1 MTVIRSHSAPRPQ
14 PANVQKT
21 PLLHDRQHEK
31 VVGAIYEV
39 ANVLGAGFLEKV
51 YERALV
57 VELRARGLQAE
68 AQAAIRV
75 LYKGELVGDYLADI
89 LVEGRLL
96 IELKCVDSLSNEH
109 IAQTLNYLKATDRHI
124 ALLVNFKHPKVEWK
138 RIVHNF

>member
-1 MTVIRSHSAPRPQ
+1 MN
-14 PANVQKT
+14 ANERESINA
-21 PLLHDRQHEK
+21 LIEK

-75 LYKGELVGDYLADI
+75 LYKGELIGDYFADI
-89 LVEGRLL
+89 LVEGKLL
-96 IELKCVDSLSNEH
+96 MELRCVDSLSNEH
-109 IAQTLNYLKATDRHI
+109 IAQTLNYLKATGRHI

>member
-1 MTVIRSHSAPRPQ
+1 M
-14 PANVQKT
+14 
-21 PLLHDRQHEK
+21 
-31 VVGAIYEV
+31 
-39 ANVLGAGFLEKV
+39 EKV

-57 VELRARGLQAE
+57 VELRAHGLQAE

-75 LYKGELVGDYLADI
+75 LYKGEPVGDYFADI
-89 LVEGRLL
+89 LVEGKLL

-124 ALLVNFKHPKVEWK
+124 ALLVNFKRPKVEWK

>member
-1 MTVIRSHSAPRPQ
+1 MN
-14 PANVQKT
+14 ANERESINA
-21 PLLHDRQHEK
+21 LIEK

-39 ANVLGAGFLEKV
+39 ANVLGAGFLERV

-75 LYKGELVGDYLADI
+75 FYKGELVGDYCADI
-89 LVEGRLL
+89 LVEGKLL

-124 ALLVNFKHPKVEWK
+124 ALQVNFKHPKVEWK

>member
-1 MTVIRSHSAPRPQ
+1 MN
-14 PANVQKT
+14 ANERESIDA
-21 PLLHDRQHEK
+21 LIEK

-57 VELRARGLQAE
+57 VELHARGLQAE

-75 LYKGELVGDYLADI
+75 LYKGELVGDYCADI
-89 LVEGRLL
+89 LVEGKLL

-109 IAQTLNYLKATDRHI
+109 IANSQLPKGNRPPHRITGELQT
-124 ALLVNFKHPKVEWK
+124 PKGGMEEN
-138 RIVHNF
+138 RP

>member
-1 MTVIRSHSAPRPQ
+1 MN
-14 PANVQKT
+14 ANERESIDA
-21 PLLHDRQHEK
+21 LIEK

-57 VELRARGLQAE
+57 VELHARGLQAE

-75 LYKGELVGDYLADI
+75 LYKGELVGDYFADI
-89 LVEGRLL
+89 LVEGKFP

-109 IAQTLNYLKATDRHI
+109 IAQTLNYLEATDRHI

>member
-1 MTVIRSHSAPRPQ
+1 
-14 PANVQKT
+14 
-21 PLLHDRQHEK
+21 
-31 VVGAIYEV
+31 
-39 ANVLGAGFLEKV
+39 VLGAGFLEKV

-75 LYKGELVGDYLADI
+75 LYKGELVGDYFADI
-89 LVEGRLL
+89 LVEGKLL

-109 IAQTLNYLKATDRHI
+109 IAQTLNYLKATGRHI

>member
-1 MTVIRSHSAPRPQ
+1 MN
-14 PANVQKT
+14 ANERESMNA
-21 PLLHDRQHEK
+21 LIEK

-39 ANVLGAGFLEKV
+39 TNVLGTGFLEKV

-75 LYKGELVGDYLADI
+75 LYKGELIGEYFADI
-89 LVEGRLL
+89 LVEGKLL

-109 IAQTLNYLKATDRHI
+109 IGQTLNYLKATDHRI

>member
-1 MTVIRSHSAPRPQ
+1 MN
-14 PANVQKT
+14 ANERESMNA
-21 PLLHDRQHEK
+21 LIEK
-31 VVGAIYEV
+31 VVGAVYEV
-39 ANVLGAGFLEKV
+39 ANVQGAGFLEKV

-75 LYKGELVGDYLADI
+75 FYKGELVGDYCADI
-89 LVEGRLL
+89 LVEGKLL

>member
-1 MTVIRSHSAPRPQ
+1 MN
-14 PANVQKT
+14 ANERESMNA
-21 PLLHDRQHEK
+21 LIEK

-68 AQAAIRV
+68 AHAAIRV
-75 LYKGELVGDYLADI
+75 LYKGDWWK
-89 LVEGRLL
+89 LL

-124 ALLVNFKHPKVEWK
+124 ALLVNFKHPRVEWK

>member
-1 MTVIRSHSAPRPQ
+1 MN
-14 PANVQKT
+14 ANERESMNA
-21 PLLHDRQHEK
+21 LIEK
-31 VVGAIYEV
+31 VVGAVYEV

-75 LYKGELVGDYLADI
+75 FYKGELVGDYCADI
-89 LVEGRLL
+89 LVEGKLL

-109 IAQTLNYLKATDRHI
+109 IAQTLNYLKATDRYI